1 MKILFIGDIYGNPGR
16 YLMQEHL
23 PALKREFDIDL
34 CIANCENLNH
44 GSGIGQKSI
53 LQMKDA
59 GVDVFTSG
67 NHLWDNKQGLKFLAS
82 CPEILKPV
90 NVQKA
95 ALGSAFYRYKL
106 PDGSECGVVCIIGQT
121 FMPAAD
127 FPIPVLE
134 EILAKDLADVEN
146 IFVDFHAEATAEKR
160 VLSLHFDG
168 KLSCLVGT
176 HTHVQTAD
184 EQIMPLGCGYI
195 TDVGMTGGH
204 LSGIG
209 VQKEIVIEKNIS
221 GMPQRYHPSWEGLQI
236 NALFVELDQGK
247 TVKIERIKRGYEQAT
262 SSPAFAPIKG

>member
-1 MKILFIGDIYGNPGR
+1 MKILFVGDIYGSPGR

-23 PALKREFDIDL
+23 PQLKKEFEVDL
-34 CIANCENLNH
+34 CIANCENMNH
-44 GSGIGQKSI
+44 GRGVSQASI
-53 LQMKDA
+53 NQMKTA
-59 GVDVFTSG
+59 GVDLFTSG
-67 NHLWDNKQGLKFLAS
+67 NHLWDNKQSLDFIAS
-82 CPEILKPV
+82 CPQILKPA
-90 NVQKA
+90 NVQES
-95 ALGSAFYRYKL
+95 ALGSRSYRFQL
-106 PDGSECGVVCIIGQT
+106 PDGSQCGVVCLIGQT

-134 EILAKDLADVEN
+134 QILATDLAGVEN

-168 KLSCLVGT
+168 KISCLVGT

-209 VQKEIVIEKNIS
+209 VQKEICDPKKH
-221 GMPQRYHPSWEGLQI
+221 QRYAGQIPSILGRAADKRPFRGAGARQ
-236 NALFVELDQGK
+236 
-247 TVKIERIKRGYEQAT
+247 ER
-262 SSPAFAPIKG
+262 